1 MREEYQLV
9 AILLIGTVLNVHP
22 QVREGTSRLR
32 PEQTEFSMEQEL
44 VPVTRPTN
52 LSDAALQALGR
63 DSAVSSCLGVEKSS
77 RDLPP
82 ASWFIASEIHLA
94 RADET
99 DLIVLPASRPAA
111 EMKPAPNACFFGPY
125 TTKWWILRKVNEGY
139 QVILTVDAHD
149 IGLKQT
155 RSNGYRD
162 IEAGISTMQGTTVTV
177 YKFDG
182 HHYERPGGP
191 GHKSQNGLVPHHA
204 GFACGAFDFAFF
216 VRLASTE
223 TIQHS

>member
-22 QVREGTSRLR
+22 QVREGASRLR

-99 DLIVLPASRPAA
+99 DLIVLPVSRPAA

-182 HHYERPGGP
+182 HR
-191 GHKSQNGLVPHHA
+191 GHKSQNGLGAPPRWFRVR
-204 GFACGAFDFAFF
+204 GF
-216 VRLASTE
+216 
-223 TIQHS
+223 